1 MALKIEACNG
11 CCVSLNISNVSSF
24 DELVKNTTWSTINY
38 VWIEKSK
45 QEIIDQLNEMKIE
58 GIDYDKVVLFMPEGT
73 AFVAIRN
80 KEFIDRHN
88 ELQTRDGRKEEQFEI
103 GDVVTFKNNPRFDI
117 PNPSRVKRAN
127 FKQYGSDYVC
137 LECYDNY
144 YKKYLGNGAYPTS
157 SLWRI

>member
-58 GIDYDKVVLFMPEGT
+58 GIDYDKAVLFMPEGKV
-73 AFVAIRN
+73 FVAIRN

-88 ELQTRDGRKEEQFEI
+88 ELQTRDGRKEDQFEI
-103 GDVVTFKNNPRFDI
+103 GDVVTFKNCPRFDM
-117 PNPSRVKRAN
+117 PNPSRIKQAN
-127 FKQYGSDYVC
+127 FKQYGYDYVY
-137 LECYDNY
+137 LEY
-144 YKKYLGNGAYPTS
+144 YEDYNKKYIDYGAYPAN